1 MEKFKSR
8 KFLMALA
15 AFLASLG
22 TGIAGLCTGNEAV
35 AMTGGILCVVS
46 SAIYAFCEAYVDGA
60 SVKSDT
66 STYVENVTVQ
76 SSSKSDELSK
86 AAAAKMTPK
95 EASEPSA
102 PAPEQTK
109 TEQ

>member
-22 TGIAGLCTGNEAV
+22 TGITGLCTGNEAV

-60 SVKSDT
+60 SVKSET
-66 STYVENVTVQ
+66 STYVENVSVQ
-76 SSSKSDELSK
+76 SSAKSDELSK

-95 EASEPSA
+95 EVQVETP
-102 PAPEQTK
+102 PAADSTVQ
-109 TEQ
+109 